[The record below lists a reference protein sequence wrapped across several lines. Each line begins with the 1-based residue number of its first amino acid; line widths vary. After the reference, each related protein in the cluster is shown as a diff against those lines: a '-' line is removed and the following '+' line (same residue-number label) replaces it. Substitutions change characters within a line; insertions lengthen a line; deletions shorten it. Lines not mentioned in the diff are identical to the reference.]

1 MAFYVPTRFLWRFG
15 GSQVHLCGSFTR
27 WVETVPMTPVEGQ
40 PGAFSVIVQLP
51 AGYHQY
57 KFIVDGEW
65 RHDETQPFMPDPL
78 GNVNNWLFV
87 RRPDTAPSIP
97 PAAPRVAAGS
107 PVHLAPPSPSA
118 SASPHPPAR
127 PAHPSPAYQAPS
139 SPHPIQQQQQQQRVF
154 EAPAVASP
162 PSRHGSGVVDAGD
175 VLAAR
180 RAAAADGDVRAPPPG
195 PPPVVGAGVPAPA
208 HPGPGPMADAEEPA
222 HTSRSIHDFLGS
234 HTAYELIPESGKV
247 VLLDVDLPMR
257 QALHALHEQ
266 GIASAPLWDS
276 QVGAVVGVVSASDF
290 IFMLQRLRHVV
301 SASAALSEA
310 EMDGYT
316 IRAVRDELAAESRAP
331 RALVSARPA
340 DSLAEVVR
348 TLVAARC
355 HLLPVLGE
363 DAGGGGGAC
372 EVLATASLAGVLACV
387 LRHFRASAASLPLLG
402 RSLREVAIGTWDAR
416 GAVAAAERGRAGA
429 PRRRFVDLACV
440 EPTAPLSTALRLLLE
455 TGVSCLPVVDDARTL
470 LDVYAR
476 ADICM
481 LAKGNA
487 YSRLQQEDVTVGQA
501 LTLASAPTAPTQ
513 VSAWS
518 QQSQHLGP
526 KQRVWICTADDSLR
540 TVVERLAVPGVR
552 RLVVVDGA
560 THRVEGI
567 VSLSDV
573 ATFLMV

>member
-118 SASPHPPAR
+118 SASPHPLAR

-162 PSRHGSGVVDAGD
+162 PSRHGSGVVDPGD

-180 RAAAADGDVRAPPPG
+180 RAATADGDVRAPPPG
-195 PPPVVGAGVPAPA
+195 PPPAVGAGVPAPA

-234 HTAYELIPESGKV
+234 HTAYELILESGKV

-402 RSLREVAIGTWDAR
+402 RSLREVAIGT
-416 GAVAAAERGRAGA
+416 
-429 PRRRFVDLACV
+429 
-440 EPTAPLSTALRLLLE
+440 TALRLLLE

-552 RLVVVDGA
+552 RLVVVDGT